1 MQKIVKSVYG
11 IFIFLF
17 LYAPIAVLITYS
29 FNANRS
35 RGSWGGF
42 SLKWYAVLFSDS
54 DILEALKNTLFITA
68 VASVVATI
76 IGTLSAI
83 GIYYMSNRLRSL
95 LMNVSYLPVM
105 NPDIVTGI
113 SLLLLF
119 IFIGIKLGYVS
130 LLLAHITFNIPYV
143 IISVLPKMRQM
154 NVHTLEAA
162 MDLGAPPVTAFT
174 KAVLPEIM
182 PGVIT
187 GFLLAVTM
195 SIDDFVI
202 SFFTTG
208 PGINTLSI
216 YIYSQAKKGIK
227 PEINA
232 LSAIMFVVVLVL
244 LLIIN
249 YRSTGDERR
258 KSNTKKALSK
268 TRIGNKI
275 NSR

>member
-1 MQKIVKSVYG
+1 MMKMLKSVYS

-17 LYAPIAVLITYS
+17 LYAPIAVLIAYS

-54 DILEALKNTLFITA
+54 DILEALQNTLIITA
-68 VASVVATI
+68 IASVVATL
-76 IGTLSAI
+76 IGTISAI
-83 GIYYMSNRLRSL
+83 GIYYMSNRLRTL
-95 LMNVSYLPVM
+95 FMNVSYLPVM

-162 MDLGAPPVTAFT
+162 MDLGAPPVTAFV

-232 LSAIMFVVVLVL
+232 LSAIMFIVVLVL

-249 YRSTGDERR
+249 YRSTSEERH
-258 KSNTKKALSK
+258 KSEIKKL
-268 TRIGNKI
+268 
-275 NSR
+275 

>member
-1 MQKIVKSVYG
+1 MKSFWKAFKSIYSIL
-11 IFIFLF
+11 IFIF
-17 LYAPIAVLITYS
+17 LYAPIVVLMVYS
-29 FNANRS
+29 FNANKS

-42 SLKWYAVLFSDS
+42 SLKWYAKLFSNA
-54 DILEALKNTLFITA
+54 DILDALKNTLIITA
-68 VASVVATI
+68 LAAIIATI
-76 IGTLSAI
+76 IGTVSAI
-83 GIYYMSNRLRSL
+83 GIHYMGTRMKSL
-95 LMNVSYLPVM
+95 FLNVNYLPVM

-119 IFIGIKLGYVS
+119 LFLGIKLGYVS

-143 IISVLPKMRQM
+143 IISVLPKLRQM
-154 NVHTLEAA
+154 NTHTLEAA
-162 MDLGAPPVTAFT
+162 MDLGAPPITAFM
-174 KAVLPEIM
+174 KAVLPEIW

-187 GFLLAVTM
+187 GFLLAITM

-232 LSAIMFVVVLVL
+232 LSAIMFIVVLVL
-244 LLIIN
+244 LLIVN
-249 YRSTGDERR
+249 RRDTADER
-258 KSNTKKALSK
+258 KESKKVQH
-268 TRIGNKI
+268 RRMN
-275 NSR
+275 